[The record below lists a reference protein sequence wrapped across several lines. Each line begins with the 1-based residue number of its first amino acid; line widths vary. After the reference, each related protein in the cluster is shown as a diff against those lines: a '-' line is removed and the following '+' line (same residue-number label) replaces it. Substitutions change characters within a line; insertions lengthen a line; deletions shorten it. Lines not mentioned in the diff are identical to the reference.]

1 MAKVLVVNHM
11 TLDGVM
17 QAPGRPQEDT
27 RDGFPYGGWGAA
39 GYDDNLTAKIGERMG
54 AERAFLFGRRTYEQF
69 FSYWPT
75 QVGNP
80 FNEALTNT
88 TKYVASRTLTEPLPW
103 SNSVLLKG
111 DAADAVAEL
120 KQQTHD
126 TLVMF
131 GSGVLIGALMAADLI
146 DEYLLMIH
154 PLLLGRGRRLFGP
167 GIHTRLRL
175 VESFTTATGV
185 VVADYEPERA

>member
-1 MAKVLVVNHM
+1 M

-39 GYDDNLTAKIGERMG
+39 RHDDRMTAKIGERMG
-54 AERAFLFGRRTYEQF
+54 AERAFLLGRRTYQQF

-103 SNSVLLKG
+103 SNSVLLNG
-111 DAADAVAEL
+111 DAADAVVEL
-120 KQQTHD
+120 KQQTED
-126 TLVMF
+126 TLVIF
-131 GSGVLIGALMAADLI
+131 GSGVLIGALMVAELI

-154 PLLLGRGRRLFGP
+154 PLVLGRGRHLFGA
-167 GIHTRLRL
+167 GVHTRLRL
-175 VESFTTATGV
+175 VEGFTTATGV
-185 VVADYEPERA
+185 VVADYEIERA